1 MAYFAELD
9 TNNIVLRVV
18 VVADEFSQTE
28 EEGIAWC
35 ENFFN
40 GGIWKQT
47 WFDGSKRQN
56 YATIDSAYNPSLDI
70 FLPIKP
76 LPNFVINSDGD
87 KWVPPIPYPTGDGEY
102 VWYYPLEK
110 WVPMYPNDPSKS
122 FLWDDVEQTWKVVE

>member
-1 MAYFAELD
+1 MSYFAELD
-9 TNNIVLRVV
+9 QNNVVLRVV
-18 VVADEFSQTE
+18 AVADEVSQTE

-35 ENFFN
+35 VDFF
-40 GGIWKQT
+40 GGGTWKQT
-47 WFDGSKRQN
+47 WKDGGKRVN

-76 LPNFVINSDGD
+76 FPNFIINPEGD
-87 KWVPPIPYPTGDGEY
+87 SWIPPVPYPTDGAEY

-122 FLWDDVEQTWKVVE
+122 YFWDDVEQTWKVVE